1 MSKRSYT
8 HVWGLLPEVKRLREE
23 GKTHREIAKELG
35 LANKEVV
42 SNLLQRERMQNERI
56 KRGDFPRRKG
66 RLPKETLEA
75 ELERLRME
83 NQLLRDFLQL
93 TERK

>member
-1 MSKRSYT
+1 MTKRRYT
-8 HVWGLLPEVKRLREE
+8 QVEHLLPEVKRLREE
-23 GKTHREIAKELG
+23 GYTQREIAEALG

-42 SNLLQRERMQNERI
+42 GNLLQRERI
-56 KRGDFPRRKG
+56 KEMNRRKG
-66 RLPKETLEA
+66 IFPRPKGRQAKESPET
-75 ELERLRME
+75 ELKRLRME

>member
-1 MSKRSYT
+1 MLKRRYT
-8 HVWGLLPEVKRLREE
+8 RVQMLLPEVKRLREE
-23 GKTHREIAKELG
+23 GQTNREIAEALG

-42 SNLLQRERMQNERI
+42 KQLLTRERRKERQI
-56 KRGDFPRRKG
+56 KEGNFPRSKGCPRKES
-66 RLPKETLEA
+66 PET

-93 TERK
+93 TGRK

>member
-1 MSKRSYT
+1 MAKRRYT
-8 HVWGLLPEVKRLREE
+8 HVEHLLPEVKRLREE
-23 GKTHREIAKELG
+23 GYTQREIAETLG

-42 SNLLQRERMQNERI
+42 SNLLQRERI
-56 KRGDFPRRKG
+56 KEETCRSGIFPRPKG
-66 RLPKETLEA
+66 RQTEESPEA
-75 ELERLRME
+75 ELKRLRME

>member
-1 MSKRSYT
+1 MSKRRYT
-8 HVWGLLPEVKRLREE
+8 QVMGLLPEVKRLQEE
-23 GKTHREIAKELG
+23 GKTHREIAEELG
-35 LANKEVV
+35 LANRDVV
-42 SNLLQRERMQNERI
+42 VNLLQRERIKEEKF
-56 KRGDFPRRKG
+56 KRGIFPRAKG
-66 RLPKETLEA
+66 RPQKESPEA

>member
-1 MSKRSYT
+1 MSKRRYT
-8 HVWGLLPEVKRLREE
+8 QVQMLLPEVRRLKEE
-23 GKTHREIAKELG
+23 GKTNREIAEALG
-35 LANKEVV
+35 LANKDVV
-42 SNLLQRERMQNERI
+42 KQLLTRERRKERQI
-56 KRGDFPRRKG
+56 KEGVFPRPKG
-66 RLPKETLEA
+66 RPKKESLEA